1 MSQWVLTLLKF
12 SIYCLLLKINKN
24 QIKIVLHRYSQSS
37 ELCWD
42 TNMKKLFLK
51 LTEIAVCFALTVLLI
66 VGTAKGKITPIVGL
80 LICGVINIIAFTLL
94 IKE

>member
-1 MSQWVLTLLKF
+1 MSKWVSDLSLI
-12 SIYCLLLKINKN
+12 SILASFWKKINKSFC
-24 QIKIVLHRYSQSS
+24 IDSSQGSHPC
-37 ELCWD
+37 LG

-51 LTEIAVCFALTVLLI
+51 LAEIAVCFTLTVLLI

-94 IKE
+94 IKED